1 MNHYEDGTDNMRKE
15 EEGNKTDTILLQKDR
30 EEWEKCKRQYF
41 ELCYYGDVLSNF
53 KGQIEK
59 ESKGMI
65 CFKRIFVS
73 GIYSDGLGFEGRED
87 HVWMKN
93 KGFEQGG
100 VGDGKAIDFALRNPR
115 DITQISDYELPSDD
129 ELHMQSIDRII
140 CEVCMYNEHCYNGIC
155 IAEEW
160 WDEMRRNLFMLH
172 KENSENEKES
182 GN

>member
-1 MNHYEDGTDNMRKE
+1 M
-15 EEGNKTDTILLQKDR
+15 
-30 EEWEKCKRQYF
+30 
-41 ELCYYGDVLSNF
+41 V
-53 KGQIEK
+53 
-59 ESKGMI
+59 
-65 CFKRIFVS
+65 
-73 GIYSDGLGFEGRED
+73 FEGRED

-93 KGFEQGG
+93 KGFEQGE
-100 VGDGKAIDFALRNPR
+100 VGDCFSFSADVYRYLKTGNGKAIDFALRNPR

-160 WDEMRRNLFMLH
+160 RGEMRGNLFMLH
-172 KENSENEKES
+172 KKISENEKES